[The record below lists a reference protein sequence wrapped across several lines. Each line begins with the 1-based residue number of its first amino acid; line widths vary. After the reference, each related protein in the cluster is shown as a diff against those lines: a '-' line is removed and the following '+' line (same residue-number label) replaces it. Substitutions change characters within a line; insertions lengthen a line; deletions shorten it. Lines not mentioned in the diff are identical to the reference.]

1 MQQRIAPDRR
11 ARRPADGPRRRRRSE
26 PHGWGAGR
34 EMHVSISPRRPDE
47 NAFAEDVGEDDS
59 RRRMRLRL
67 PSCRCSILPLPS
79 GACCGISRQGGT
91 IVLSNSHY
99 LGIIMTSSSMAP
111 SNFSVQPRQPR
122 HLLKPSPQTFPVFFH
137 CFFPHFFHQLGAKG
151 APSRSPSNILD
162 TTFSFSGV
170 LI

>member
-67 PSCRCSILPLPS
+67 PSCRCSILPLQS

-91 IVLSNSHY
+91 IVLSN
-99 LGIIMTSSSMAP
+99 LLLIIMACLSLRAVSFPFSHVTHICPSLCPSQNFFRLFPLLSS
-111 SNFSVQPRQPR
+111 
-122 HLLKPSPQTFPVFFH
+122 LTFFINSE
-137 CFFPHFFHQLGAKG
+137 QNRK
-151 APSRSPSNILD
+151 RSPIYILD